1 MPNSQIRSTDRVKT
15 MWTNKG
21 SWVLLAGIAVSMF
34 MAGATMQ
41 AYVYAGSLKVVQES
55 FDKKEAD
62 YRNRIRE
69 LNDELKALIPR
80 VELAADKAVQAVES
94 SKTKPTEEG
103 LSNEQ
108 DNR

>member
-1 MPNSQIRSTDRVKT
+1 MPNAQVRSTDRVKT

-21 SWVLLAGIAVSMF
+21 SWLLLAGIAISMF
-34 MAGATMQ
+34 LAGATMQ
-41 AYVYAGSLKVVQES
+41 AYVYTGALKVVQES
-55 FDKKEAD
+55 FDKKEAE
-62 YRNRIRE
+62 YKQRIRD

-94 SKTKPTEEG
+94 AKPKTEEVMN
-103 LSNEQ
+103 NEQ